1 MVNRY
6 GTFNRRKVN
15 RMKVIRD
22 KKRARINRK
31 KKAIG
36 YTDGEEEKL
45 TKKEE
50 RKLKR
55 TENILKA
62 AGIEDVSKIHTKK
75 RIKRRNKKKEKKEK
89 EAMEVDDE

>member
-55 TENILKA
+55 TENIL
-62 AGIEDVSKIHTKK
+62 IEDVSKILTKK